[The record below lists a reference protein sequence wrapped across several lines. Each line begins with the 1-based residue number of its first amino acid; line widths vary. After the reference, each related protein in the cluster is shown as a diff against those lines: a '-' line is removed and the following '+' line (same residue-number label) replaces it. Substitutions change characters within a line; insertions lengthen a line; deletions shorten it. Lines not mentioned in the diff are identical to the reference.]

1 MIISASRRTDIP
13 SFYGEWFIN
22 RINKGFLFVRNPF
35 NNTVV
40 YRIDINPDIV
50 DCIVFWTKDPK
61 SFLDKLQFL
70 NQYNYYFLFTVTPY
84 NTTLEKHLPDKKEI
98 INTFRILSG
107 KLGKEKV
114 IWRYD
119 PVIYTNKISMDY
131 HLKHF
136 EYLVK
141 ELSGHTSK
149 CIISFIHMYNKC
161 QRNLKGTNA
170 REVTAD
176 EMFAISKN
184 MVQIANK
191 FNIKIESCALKT
203 DLSAYG
209 INPGSCI
216 DKTLIEKITGRHLN
230 IAKDKNQRKECNCFE
245 SIDIGVYNTCLH
257 NCLYCYA
264 NYNFETVMQNF
275 RQHDPESPFLI
286 GGSTD
291 KDTFHDRK
299 QESLI
304 TNDIQMFS

>member
-35 NNTVV
+35 SPTVV

-50 DCIVFWTKDPK
+50 DCIVFWTKNPE

-70 NQYNYYFLFTVTPY
+70 RQYNYYFLFTVTPY
-84 NTTLEKHLPDKKEI
+84 DTTLEKHLPDKKEI
-98 INTFRILSG
+98 INTFRILSD
-107 KLGKEKV
+107 KLGEEKV

-119 PVIYTNKISMDY
+119 PVIYASKIDEDY
-131 HLKHF
+131 HLKNF
-136 EYLVK
+136 EYLAE
-141 ELSGHTSK
+141 ELSGHTRK

-161 QRNLKGTNA
+161 KRNLKGTYA
-170 REVTAD
+170 REATAE
-176 EMFAISKN
+176 EMFALAKN
-184 MVQIANK
+184 IVQIAEK
-191 FNIKIESCALKT
+191 YNIKIESCALKT

-216 DKTLIEKITGRHLN
+216 DKTLIEKITGKNLR
-230 IAKDKNQRKECNCFE
+230 IGKDKNQRKECNCFE

-264 NYNFETVMQNF
+264 NYNYETVMQNF
-275 RQHDPESPFLI
+275 KQHDPESPFLI
-286 GGSTD
+286 GRATD
-291 KDTFHDRK
+291 EDTIHYRK
-299 QESLI
+299 QESLV
-304 TNDIQMFS
+304 TNDIQMF

>member
-50 DCIVFWTKDPK
+50 DCIVFWTKNPK

-70 NQYNYYFLFTVTPY
+70 RQYNYYFLFTVTPY
-84 NTTLEKHLPDKKEI
+84 DTTLEKNLPDKKDI
-98 INTFRILSG
+98 INTFRILSDR
-107 KLGKEKV
+107 LGEEKV

-119 PVIYTNKISMDY
+119 PVIYTNKISLNY
-131 HLKHF
+131 HLKNF
-136 EYLVK
+136 EYLAK
-141 ELSGHTSK
+141 ELSGHTRK
-149 CIISFIHMYNKC
+149 CIISFIHMYSKC
-161 QRNLKGTNA
+161 QMNLRGTYA
-170 REVTAD
+170 REVTA
-176 EMFAISKN
+176 EEIPVISKN
-184 MVQIANK
+184 LVQIANSY
-191 FNIKIESCALKT
+191 NIKIESCALKT
-203 DLSAYG
+203 NLSAYG

-216 DKTLIEKITGRHLN
+216 DKALIEKITGRHLN
-230 IAKDKNQRKECNCFE
+230 IGKDKNQRKECNCFE
-245 SIDIGVYNTCLH
+245 SIDIGVYNTCLN

-275 RQHDPESPFLI
+275 KQHNPESPFLI